1 MPAIAF
7 YRVVWEELSAAQTG
21 LRAACKT
28 NLDRLAGSR
37 PGVASGLRLEKV
49 QGKITELKV
58 SWNKQE
64 FRLLLF
70 YGPNS
75 TAFVVNFFKKKTKKI
90 PQAQIDLAVQRMKEI
105 QLDQTTI
112 INRGFH

>member
-64 FRLLLF
+64 FRLLFF
-70 YGPNS
+70 YGPKQHRVRCEL
-75 TAFVVNFFKKKTKKI
+75 FQKKTRKI